1 MLIDV
6 LVNIKT
12 FGEKVFTYKSNEKVL
27 IGSRVEVPLMKRSI
41 IGIVIGYKKDCDFE
55 VKEIIRVIDTKPI
68 LNEELIELGKYMRDT
83 YLSSLVASY
92 EAMLPKSL
100 KLADSKINIKYITY
114 IKKIKNKD
122 NPTKGEANI

>member
-41 IGIVIGYKKDCDFE
+41 D
-55 VKEIIRVIDTKPI
+55 R
-68 LNEELIELGKYMRDT
+68 
-83 YLSSLVASY
+83 
-92 EAMLPKSL
+92 KSVV
-100 KLADSKINIKYITY
+100 
-114 IKKIKNKD
+114 
-122 NPTKGEANI
+122 

>member
-41 IGIVIGYKKDCDFE
+41 IGIVIGYKKDCDYE

-83 YLSSLVASY
+83 YLSSLVAS
-92 EAMLPKSL
+92 
-100 KLADSKINIKYITY
+100 
-114 IKKIKNKD
+114 
-122 NPTKGEANI
+122 